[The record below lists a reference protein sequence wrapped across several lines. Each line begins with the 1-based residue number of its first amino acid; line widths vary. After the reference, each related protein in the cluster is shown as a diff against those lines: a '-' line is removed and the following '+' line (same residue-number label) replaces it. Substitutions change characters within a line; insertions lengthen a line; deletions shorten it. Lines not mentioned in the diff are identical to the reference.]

1 MNDDP
6 KRFLPEVGSLAEGR
20 GHRLGSVVRIAT
32 AADSAD
38 SPLGWS
44 PTSTDRLAAIVF
56 AADVLRREAWSREVE
71 LAVPLYE
78 RYATEMPIEPGPFVA
93 QSYKYVDTQR
103 PARKGRCT
111 SCAIVRGREPCIHCG
126 ASGRND
132 ARMACAYCERG
143 YVACSVCDGSVE
155 TVRATIRHVNDR
167 PMSMRRAFLPQV
179 QAARAAV
186 TLLQEFL
193 DAQTEPPPALRFEL
207 QATVVHSAYRGA
219 SAVRAPEF
227 HGHEFDDALPRALD
241 AAKEVAR
248 YRDAVKSDV
257 RADAWPFLVL
267 HRDAAHASAVL
278 FHDAS
283 GEPRLLTDGDAS

>member
-6 KRFLPEVGSLAEGR
+6 KRFLPEVASID
-20 GHRLGSVVRIAT
+20 RLAT
-32 AADSAD
+32 AADSAVA
-38 SPLGWS
+38 PLGWS

-56 AADVLRREAWSREVE
+56 AADVLRRGAWSKEVE

-78 RYATEMPIEPGPFVA
+78 RYATEMPIEPGVFA
-93 QSYKYVDTQR
+93 DQSYKYVDTQR

-111 SCAIVRGREPCIHCG
+111 SCAIVRGKEPCIHCG

-132 ARMACAYCERG
+132 VNAACEYCERG
-143 YVACSVCDGSVE
+143 YVVCSVCDGSVE

-167 PMSMRRAFLPQV
+167 PVSIRRAFVPTMEAAPTPAALF
-179 QAARAAV
+179 QA
-186 TLLQEFL
+186 FL
-193 DAQTEPPPALRFEL
+193 DAQADPPPSLRFEL

-227 HGHEFDDALPRALD
+227 HGHSFDDALPRALD
-241 AAKEVAR
+241 AAKELAR

-257 RADAWPFLVL
+257 RAYAWPFLVL
-267 HRDAAHASAVL
+267 HRAAAHPAAVL

-283 GEPRLLTDGDAS
+283 GAPRLLTDARAGTWAQPPDVR